1 MAWTD
6 GVQAELLA
14 GYREGAGEL
23 LDETLLEP
31 YVDDQIQRELDY
43 ADAYLP
49 RWRYVP
55 EAALRRRGRR

>member
-1 MAWTD
+1 M
-6 GVQAELLA
+6 QAEFLA